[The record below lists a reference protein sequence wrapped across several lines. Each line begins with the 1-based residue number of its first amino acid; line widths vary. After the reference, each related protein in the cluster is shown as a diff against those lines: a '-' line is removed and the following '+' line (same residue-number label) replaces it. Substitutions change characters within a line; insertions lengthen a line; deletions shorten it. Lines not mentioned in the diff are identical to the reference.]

1 MQSVIKG
8 GPAFAYI
15 QMELAPGERLIA
27 ESDAMASMDADVE
40 LVAKP
45 NGGWLGAPIRR
56 FLGGESFFVSEFSNG
71 TQRPRRLT
79 LVQKTPGDIRRIDL
93 NGNAIC
99 LQRGAFI
106 CATPGVKIGVRYAGI
121 GAFIAREGLFKLI
134 ASGSGS
140 LWYGSYGSL
149 IERRIEGEYIV
160 DSSHLVAWEPQM
172 KLKVQ
177 MAGGLISSLTSG
189 EGLVTRVEG
198 RGNIILQSRS
208 MSGLVGWLNPKLR

>member
-1 MQSVIKG
+1 MEAAIKG
-8 GPAFAYI
+8 APAFAYI
-15 QMELAPGERLIA
+15 QMDLAPGEAIVA

-45 NGGWLGAPIRR
+45 NGGWLGAPVRR
-56 FLGGESFFVSEFSNG
+56 FLGGESFFVSELSNP
-71 TQRPRRLT
+71 TKRTRRVT
-79 LVQKTPGDIRRIDL
+79 LVQKTPGDIRRVDL

-106 CATPGVKIGVRYAGI
+106 CCTSGVNIGVRYAGL

-140 LWYGSYGSL
+140 VWYGAYGGL
-149 IERRIEGEYIV
+149 VERRIDGEYIV
-160 DSSHLVAWEPQM
+160 DSSHLVAWEPHM
-172 KLKVQ
+172 KLRIQ

-198 RGNIILQSRS
+198 SGTVVLQSRS
-208 MSGLVGWLNPKLR
+208 MTGLVGWLNPKLR

>member
-1 MQSVIKG
+1 MEAAIKG
-8 GPAFAYI
+8 APAFAYI
-15 QMELAPGERLIA
+15 QMDLAPGEAIVA

-56 FLGGESFFVSEFSNG
+56 FLGGESFFVSELSNP
-71 TQRPRRLT
+71 TRRTRRVT
-79 LVQKTPGDIRRIDL
+79 LVQKTPGDIRRVDL

-106 CATPGVKIGVRYAGI
+106 CCTSGVNIGVRYAGI

-140 LWYGSYGSL
+140 VWYGAYGGL
-149 IERRIEGEYIV
+149 VERRIDGEYIV
-160 DSSHLVAWEPQM
+160 DSSHLVAWEPHM
-172 KLKVQ
+172 KLRIQ

-198 RGNIILQSRS
+198 SGTVVLQSRS
-208 MSGLVGWLNPKLR
+208 MTGLVGWLNPKLR